1 VQWYIIR
8 FVLSIATKRKWRV
21 KQMDVKIAFLNIRL
35 NEELHIEILKGFEAT
50 WDLLNVCKLN

>member
-1 VQWYIIR
+1 
-8 FVLSIATKRKWRV
+8 
-21 KQMDVKIAFLNIRL
+21 MDVKIAFLNIRL